1 MLKFFLRRRFCL
13 KRSET
18 LTEPSADRFEP
29 SKSFEVHMV
38 FNVKNFFSRKAKKF
52 IENSG
57 NVRAKYK
64 VRNFFQEKYVQLIHT
79 PLKGN
84 GCYFLRLS
92 SCSFPFLHLLAK
104 IRGLTATEI
113 LRPKDFCYGPFLQ
126 NFRHLA
132 TVPLFQDGCSS
143 KNLNS
148 NHPCG

>member
-38 FNVKNFFSRKAKKF
+38 FKVKNFFSRKAKKF
-52 IENSG
+52 IQNSG

-92 SCSFPFLHLLAK
+92 SCSFPFLHLSNPHHSSVLMAH
-104 IRGLTATEI
+104 ISLLLHHSSCI
-113 LRPKDFCYGPFLQ
+113 P
-126 NFRHLA
+126 
-132 TVPLFQDGCSS
+132 PLLHHSS
-143 KNLNS
+143 RSLLS
-148 NHPCG
+148 FMIP